1 MMRPSSPVD
10 PAVDHAACFRAAVI
24 RYKHPDGDFWHG
36 NHWEDRRAKLA
47 KGYNGD
53 YWIAKIEYNMRRDR
67 EVTAELE
74 AEGWKVLRVWEEMIL
89 TDPDN
94 VVQLVANL
102 LGEPGEDL

>member
-1 MMRPSSPVD
+1 MMRPSAPVD
-10 PAVDHAACFRAAVI
+10 PAGDHAAVI
-24 RYKHPDGDFWHG
+24 RYKHPEGWHG

-53 YWIAKIEYNMRRDR
+53 YWRANIEYNMRCDR